1 MNHTGASSGAE
12 FALMRLVEGLKAEH
26 SVAVACPGDGPLAEI
41 VETAGI
47 RRVPVPAFEASLR
60 LDPVQTP
67 VGVARLA
74 AGLALRC
81 ATARVPARRGP
92 RQHSASRAHG
102 RGCLQHAGGPP
113 LVVRAHEHL
122 PPTPMGRAVRL
133 VLSHSASAVV
143 TVSKDTAKR
152 FDEGTCGGRS

>member
-12 FALMRLVEGLKAEH
+12 FALMRLVDGLRGQH
-26 SVAVACPGDGPLAEI
+26 SLAVACPDGRLADS

-74 AGLALRC
+74 AAGVSLAKTVRRYRPDVVHANTPRAGLMAAGAC
-81 ATARVPARRGP
+81 
-92 RQHSASRAHG
+92 S
-102 RGCLQHAGGPP
+102 AGGPP

-122 PPTPMGRAVRL
+122 PPSPDGPRRAPRFEPFRLGGGHGVEGHGRAFPTKER
-133 VLSHSASAVV
+133 
-143 TVSKDTAKR
+143 
-152 FDEGTCGGRS
+152 GGRS